1 MIWLG
6 DVQFQIAEKICGLRL
21 NNSAHSHIQAF
32 GVWDG
37 ERSKHNALSHGRG
50 WSWTR
55 YSLAS

>member
-37 ERSKHNALSHGRG
+37 ERSKHNALSHHGRG
-50 WSWTR
+50 
-55 YSLAS
+55 